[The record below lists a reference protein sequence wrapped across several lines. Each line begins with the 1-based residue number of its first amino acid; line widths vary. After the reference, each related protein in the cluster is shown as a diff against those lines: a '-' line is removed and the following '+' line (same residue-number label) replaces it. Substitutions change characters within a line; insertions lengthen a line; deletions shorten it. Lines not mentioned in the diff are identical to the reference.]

1 MTAEKIFKLLD
12 AGFTADEIR
21 ALDAEDLTPAPTP
34 APDPAPDP
42 TPTPAPDPAPDPT
55 PTPAPDPAPDPLD
68 AIKLQISN
76 LTDVVDKMSKKLV
89 MPNMDD
95 VKPLGIEDIISNFFK
110 ED

>member
-21 ALDAEDLTPAPTP
+21 ALDAEDLTPA
-34 APDPAPDP
+34 
-42 TPTPAPDPAPDPT
+42 PTPAPDPAPDPT

>member
-21 ALDAEDLTPAPTP
+21 ALDAEDLAPAPTP
-34 APDPAPDP
+34 EAAPDP
-42 TPTPAPDPAPDPT
+42 TPAPEA
-55 PTPAPDPAPDPLD
+55 APDPAPDPLD

>member
-21 ALDAEDLTPAPTP
+21 ALDAEDLAPAPTP
-34 APDPAPDP
+34 EAAPDP
-42 TPTPAPDPAPDPT
+42 TPTPEAAPDPT
-55 PTPAPDPAPDPLD
+55 PAPEAAPDPAPDPLD